1 MAKSTTQSF
10 VVTRRIITGKRGY
23 DKLNKIERITER
35 MYNAG
40 VRHCIKQ
47 LVELKKDVWYKY
59 CLGQFFACRD
69 EKESK
74 QWSREIFICAAA
86 YQLTEYDLH
95 AYFGRGKASGYEGG
109 IGINIVQKTATAL
122 YSAVKKAIFGKKI
135 HFRKYEE
142 TFSFE
147 DKKAASGIIYKP
159 ETDTVTVCGT
169 VFNLKP
175 VRESDIWLQE
185 AMKHKVKYC
194 RIIREPFGIHYR
206 FFLQLVIEGI
216 PPQKHTVGA
225 GTMAIDP
232 GVSTMTSYNG
242 SKLSFEE
249 LAPDVSKYQ
258 EKVVKE
264 QNRFSKLTRINNPEC
279 YDDEGVHIK
288 GMRIQYSESMKRSKM
303 RLRTAYRKQRVYV
316 GQSNNKLANEWL
328 GASGSVVKIE
338 TMNYKDLQKRSSK
351 TERQDKKS
359 VVTDR
364 TGRKRS
370 IRKFKRRKRF
380 GGSILKHAP
389 SGFLSTIKRKV
400 TATCGV
406 VADVSASKLK
416 ASQYD
421 HASDSYE
428 KVSLSDREK
437 IIDGH
442 MVQRDCYSSFI
453 IFHATDENKPDR
465 EGCLNG
471 FEKFLVC
478 QDELIKEMIH
488 DNFSNPNFGTK
499 LINIKKQLLHEEPAA
514 V

>member
-122 YSAVKKAIFGKKI
+122 YSAVKKAVFGKKI

-175 VRESDIWLQE
+175 VR
-185 AMKHKVKYC
+185 
-194 RIIREPFGIHYR
+194 
-206 FFLQLVIEGI
+206 
-216 PPQKHTVGA
+216 
-225 GTMAIDP
+225 
-232 GVSTMTSYNG
+232 
-242 SKLSFEE
+242 
-249 LAPDVSKYQ
+249 

-437 IIDGH
+437 MIDGH

>member
-122 YSAVKKAIFGKKI
+122 YSAVKKAVFGKKI

-175 VRESDIWLQE
+175 
-185 AMKHKVKYC
+185 
-194 RIIREPFGIHYR
+194 
-206 FFLQLVIEGI
+206 
-216 PPQKHTVGA
+216 
-225 GTMAIDP
+225 
-232 GVSTMTSYNG
+232 
-242 SKLSFEE
+242 
-249 LAPDVSKYQ
+249 
-258 EKVVKE
+258 
-264 QNRFSKLTRINNPEC
+264 
-279 YDDEGVHIK
+279 VHIK

-437 IIDGH
+437 MIDGH